1 MIFNVIFG
9 VFFFQNKN
17 KNKNASLFLNQA
29 TNQVNN
35 MPNSRM
41 ESPVACEVKEC
52 GGHKM
57 LADTLKVICD
67 IYNKYLREHTSA
79 KEGKDPPGGFRREM
93 VGKPWGHGDTAA
105 LKGTW

>member
-9 VFFFQNKN
+9 VFFFQN

-35 MPNSRM
+35 MPNSRV
-41 ESPVACEVKEC
+41 ESPVACELKGC
-52 GGHKM
+52 GGHMM

-67 IYNKYLREHTSA
+67 IYDKCLRELTSA
-79 KEGKDPPGGFRREM
+79 KEGKDHQVDSEENGWESRR
-93 VGKPWGHGDTAA
+93 DTAA
-105 LKGTW
+105 LKRT